1 MLSERE
7 KDDIERAASYFADH
21 VLLSERVWKEWNGA
35 VGAIWQI
42 RRPGT
47 WAHFAEIIAT
57 PTEHALIVHGDVGT
71 CRFAAGS
78 MHPLTRLAWMG
89 NRPPHDLHYPAEK
102 ARIGTEGAFKTHEF
116 DPDEAAREVLKDRR
130 MQNIEAE
137 PARAAY
143 DYLVDRYGDALTSE
157 ELNRVM
163 MDAGDG
169 DAWEYSYGKV
179 FNFDII
185 AAVAAV
191 RACYR
196 LVAPGYAA
204 RNYWMRSPW

>member
-7 KDDIERAASYFADH
+7 KDDIGRAARYFADH

-42 RRPGT
+42 RKPGT
-47 WAHFAEIIAT
+47 WAYFAEIIAT
-57 PTEHALIVHGDVGT
+57 PTDGALIVHGDVVT

-78 MHPLTRLAWMG
+78 MYPLDRLAWMG
-89 NRPPHDLHYPAEK
+89 DRPLHDLHYPAEK
-102 ARIGTEGAFKTHEF
+102 ARIGTEGAFETHGF
-116 DPDEAAREVLKDRR
+116 DPDKATREILRDRR
-130 MQNIEAE
+130 ARNIEAG
-137 PARAAY
+137 PARTAY
-143 DYLVDRYGDALTSE
+143 DYLGHGDCCTSE
-157 ELNRVM
+157 ELNRFM

-169 DAWEYSYGKV
+169 NAWEYSYGKV

-185 AAVAAV
+185 ATVAAV